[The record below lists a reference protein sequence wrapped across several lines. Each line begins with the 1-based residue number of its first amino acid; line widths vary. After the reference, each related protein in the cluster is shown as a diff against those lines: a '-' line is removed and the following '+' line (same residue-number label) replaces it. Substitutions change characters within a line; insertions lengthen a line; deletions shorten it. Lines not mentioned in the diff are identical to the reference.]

1 MIRLALFC
9 ILFFV
14 ACGKKDL
21 IKTEKE
27 KVGTVSEQ
35 KVPAGISKGDN
46 NSKIE
51 GITIMS
57 WNLQWFPGRYPK
69 PTEEQ
74 KIKHIAGAKKVLS
87 ENPVDVIC
95 FQEIS
100 NADAMKD
107 LIGDLPDYKM
117 HVISNFEGN
126 LQVGIASSIEPVA
139 GYQEEFHPGEVDPPR
154 GFAFAAYKEGN
165 DYTLVYC
172 VHLKSNW
179 GEDEKNFPKRAESA
193 RQLVA
198 HSEKVSKDFKAQGAE
213 KIKII
218 FSGDFNTDPRSD
230 RFSKEITSEILE
242 KADFKW
248 SWEGSTFEDRVTWVS
263 NGRFPDASFDHFF
276 YRGVEKVNCFFV
288 KDSEDASD
296 HRAIIFKF
304 K

>member
-1 MIRLALFC
+1 MIRLALLC
-9 ILFFV
+9 VLFFV
-14 ACGKKDL
+14 ACGKKDS

-27 KVGTVSEQ
+27 KFGAVSEQ
-35 KVPAGISKGDN
+35 RISPDDSKVDNHSKR
-46 NSKIE
+46 E

-69 PTEEQ
+69 PTEKQET
-74 KIKHIAGAKKVLS
+74 KHMEGAKKVLS

-117 HVISNFEGN
+117 HVISNFEGD

-139 GYQEEFHPGEVDPPR
+139 GYQEEFHPGEVDPSR

-165 DYTLVYC
+165 NYTLVYC

-218 FSGDFNTDPRSD
+218 FAGDFNTDPRSE
-230 RFSKEITSEILE
+230 RFSKELTSGIFE

-276 YRGVEKVNCFFV
+276 YREAEKVSCFFV
-288 KDSEDASD
+288 KDSEEASD
-296 HRAIIFKF
+296 HRAIIFNF

>member
-1 MIRLALFC
+1 M
-9 ILFFV
+9 FFSVSLV
-14 ACGKKDL
+14 ARRI

-35 KVPAGISKGDN
+35 KAPAGHSKGDT
-46 NSKIE
+46 NSKKK

-74 KIKHIAGAKKVLS
+74 KIKHMEAARKVLS

-165 DYTLVYC
+165 NYTLVYC

-218 FSGDFNTDPRSD
+218 FSGDFNDPRSD
-230 RFSKEITSEILE
+230 RQEITSEI
-242 KADFKW
+242 
-248 SWEGSTFEDRVTWVS
+248 
-263 NGRFPDASFDHFF
+263 
-276 YRGVEKVNCFFV
+276 
-288 KDSEDASD
+288 
-296 HRAIIFKF
+296 
-304 K
+304 